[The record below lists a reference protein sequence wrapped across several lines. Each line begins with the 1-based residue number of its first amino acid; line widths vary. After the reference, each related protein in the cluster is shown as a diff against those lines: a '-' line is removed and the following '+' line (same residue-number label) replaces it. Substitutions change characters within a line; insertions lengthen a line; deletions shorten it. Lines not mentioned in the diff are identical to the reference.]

1 MFQTPVESAA
11 SLTLHNMIYVK
22 QQAVNLYVTSFLQI
36 SNMCQSNTILIKLC
50 NIARWF

>member
-22 QQAVNLYVTSFLQI
+22 QAVNLYVTLFLQI